1 MNPKINIFEMPQTEA
16 EYLARQTLRAVNPRV
31 VAGAMANFVFNIGF
45 LGFEFLHAQHL
56 RVDLIKPVP
65 KAFVGGRTN
74 AVGVKSHDAKHAVEF
89 LFRGNRDNGNAVEF

>member
-1 MNPKINIFEMPQTEA
+1 
-16 EYLARQTLRAVNPRV
+16 
-31 VAGAMANFVFNIGF
+31 MANFVFNVRF